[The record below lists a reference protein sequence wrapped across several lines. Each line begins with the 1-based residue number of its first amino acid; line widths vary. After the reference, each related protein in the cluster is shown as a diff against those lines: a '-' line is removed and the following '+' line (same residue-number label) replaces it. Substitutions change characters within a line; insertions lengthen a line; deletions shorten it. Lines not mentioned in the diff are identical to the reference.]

1 MSIEEQAIV
10 KKELISDDE
19 INELEALQ
27 SKVNTMRFELEK
39 AKKEILRAELKAI
52 RAELKQ
58 YKQSDEKEKR
68 DFSSELEGSAQKK
81 QKVNKNEDNLNNN
94 NNNVIIINDDDA
106 FVSVADSAGTSVDI
120 GIGDNNSVDVNY
132 VVDVDNN
139 NNVSTDTNT
148 CVDANKHSANKLN
161 VHYKS
166 TNIFDLETVIN
177 DINKAQSD
185 DTIKESSAS
194 RLKVIAKL
202 LHELQL
208 RKLVSFFI
216 KAKDET
222 DAKDTTDSTKTCW
235 EKSYPNSILGWAEMH
250 VNDPVELK
258 KIISDMIQQSQN
270 QNGIWKTH
278 RSMGI
283 NLTGPV
289 YRLFA
294 KIGVTPGRNTR
305 GPKENDTGKTENF
318 YHYKWIFIDNKSFH
332 KNRKQLEKGYR
343 SPSKSP
349 LKKLKKANAIAAP
362 KQTTAPEQAASKA
375 ESVKVKNEAV
385 NALILLSQDSLS
397 GSRSNSESRLNSES
411 ELSSESESSKNINTD
426 DVKENLINR
435 YKNCEINKNAY
446 KRLLIILDI
455 FNECY
460 LNKLITFEI
469 NEINEKNSI
478 LGFSKIII
486 KDPIKFNFKIHEMIT
501 QNKDFAWNHKPET
514 ELKNPLKG
522 ILYLFCRIGIIAHL
536 ITIKQIQKFPS
547 IQKNLSFKEWEFN
560 DSIFQNKYKEL
571 APNYF
576 RKK

>member
-1 MSIEEQAIV
+1 MSIEQQAIV

-81 QKVNKNEDNLNNN
+81 QKVNNNEDNLN

-120 GIGDNNSVDVNY
+120 GDNNSVDVNY
-132 VVDVDNN
+132 VVDVDVDNN
-139 NNVSTDTNT
+139 NNVSTYVDTNE
-148 CVDANKHSANKLN
+148 HSANKLN

-222 DAKDTTDSTKTCW
+222 DAKDTTDTTKTCW

-332 KNRKQLEKGYR
+332 KNRKQLQKGYR

-349 LKKLKKANAIAAP
+349 LKKLKKANVIA
-362 KQTTAPEQAASKA
+362 APEQAATPEQTAAPEQTASKA

-385 NALILLSQDSLS
+385 NALILLSRNSLS
-397 GSRSNSESRLNSES
+397 RSNSES
-411 ELSSESESSKNINTD
+411 ELSSES
-426 DVKENLINR
+426 
-435 YKNCEINKNAY
+435 
-446 KRLLIILDI
+446 
-455 FNECY
+455 
-460 LNKLITFEI
+460 
-469 NEINEKNSI
+469 
-478 LGFSKIII
+478 
-486 KDPIKFNFKIHEMIT
+486 
-501 QNKDFAWNHKPET
+501 
-514 ELKNPLKG
+514 
-522 ILYLFCRIGIIAHL
+522 
-536 ITIKQIQKFPS
+536 
-547 IQKNLSFKEWEFN
+547 
-560 DSIFQNKYKEL
+560 
-571 APNYF
+571 
-576 RKK
+576 